1 MKVFS
6 CSFAVWITSIFSFI
20 SDDMM
25 QISSL
30 PFKLR
35 SLAEFVLLFR
45 YKKNSLSPPFTL
57 SIPEMI
63 FLPTKNETKTSKS
76 IKQASKITIETA
88 KLPASLIS
96 CKALSFISFNK

>member
-57 SIPEMI
+57 SMPEMI
-63 FLPTKNETKTSKS
+63 FLPTTSEIKTSAT
-76 IKQASKITIETA
+76 IKQASIIAINSTR
-88 KLPASLIS
+88 LLASSLS
-96 CKALSFISFNK
+96 CMASSFISFNK